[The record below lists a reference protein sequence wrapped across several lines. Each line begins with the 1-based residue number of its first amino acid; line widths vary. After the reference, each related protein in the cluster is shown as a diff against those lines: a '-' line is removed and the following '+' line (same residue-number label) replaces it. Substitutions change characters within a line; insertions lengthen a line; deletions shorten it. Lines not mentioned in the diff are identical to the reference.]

1 MKKLWKRNKEDAKTI
16 FWVAVTFACLFAT
29 CLIGD

>member
-1 MKKLWKRNKEDAKTI
+1 MKKFCKRNKEDVKTI
-16 FWVAVTFACLFAT
+16 FWAVITFACLFAT